1 MGAKTIGSWLGH
13 AGVMD
18 VIPHAG
24 RSWSNFETIE
34 GGPSNFARE
43 TFSSPNQF
51 PPKAEFGYF
60 WQNFPHRAVRTL
72 AAKIRV

>member
-24 RSWSNFETIE
+24 RSWSNFETIV
-34 GGPSNFARE
+34 GGRRC
-43 TFSSPNQF
+43 TGQIMDVIIW
-51 PPKAEFGYF
+51 GYG
-60 WQNFPHRAVRTL
+60 
-72 AAKIRV
+72 